1 MSSSV
6 LDQKEVIINKFRIS
20 RSSVALCNRL
30 LFISSIIGC
39 GLSIYAYSVEKS
51 MEKNVNYKAYCDINP
66 QISCTRVYESTY
78 GKGLGIFQE
87 GSLFHQPNSF
97 FGIIFYTILSVFAF
111 IESPVAVNG
120 SLLLIIISNFI
131 SCYFAYLLYFILR
144 TLCVIC
150 ISIYVVNVINLI
162 LITKKF
168 KTLRLIDEMV
178 IQSVSERRK
187 TK

>member
-1 MSSSV
+1 MPSKSQ
-6 LDQKEVIINKFRIS
+6 DKDVIINKFRIS
-20 RSSVALCNRL
+20 RSSVALCNHL
-30 LFISSIIGC
+30 LFISSVIGC

-51 MEKNVNYKAYCDINP
+51 LEKNTNYEAYCDINP
-66 QISCTRVYESTY
+66 QISCTRVFRSTY

-87 GSLFHQPNSF
+87 GSVFHQPNSF
-97 FGIIFYTILSVFAF
+97 FGIIFYTILTVFAL

-131 SCYFAYLLYFILR
+131 SCYFAYLLYFVLR
-144 TLCVIC
+144 DLCVVC
-150 ISIYVVNVINLI
+150 ISTYVVNVANLI

-178 IQSVSERRK
+178 IQSVSEGK
-187 TK
+187 KIK